1 MTADRLFSTFHGMC
15 AFWNFFNLQAGWR
28 VTSNLFCYS
37 RHPEIVNE
45 KCQRLT
51 VHAVFWEMPVLY
63 FHRNTDDLWLIKPN
77 CLPKLFSP
85 SDSLTAALKRSVLL
99 KKKKNLKLKCH
110 NLGLAFLPSV
120 WFQGCSYKA
129 RSLKNCIKGD
139 VGWSD
144 GIYCFHRNVDTS
156 CKQHLSWANAWAQ

>member
-1 MTADRLFSTFHGMC
+1 MKSYQQSLLLLQTSRNCKWKMSEAHSTCGFLRNGLYYISIETLMT
-15 AFWNFFNLQAGWR
+15 
-28 VTSNLFCYS
+28 
-37 RHPEIVNE
+37 
-45 KCQRLT
+45 
-51 VHAVFWEMPVLY
+51 
-63 FHRNTDDLWLIKPN
+63 
-77 CLPKLFSP
+77 
-85 SDSLTAALKRSVLL
+85 SDSSDWIAFLNCFHLLILLLQPWNSLYCL
-99 KKKKNLKLKCH
+99 KKKKNILKLKCH

-156 CKQHLSWANAWAQ
+156 CKQHLSWANTWAQ